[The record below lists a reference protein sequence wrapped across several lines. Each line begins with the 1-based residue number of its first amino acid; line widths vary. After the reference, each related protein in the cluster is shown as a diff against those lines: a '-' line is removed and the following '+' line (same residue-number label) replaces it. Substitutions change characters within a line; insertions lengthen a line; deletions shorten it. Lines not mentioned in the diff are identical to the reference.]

1 MRLGTLFCS
10 LPCPQCLIPS
20 KGSKLVLPELRDR
33 CILSWTLTS
42 PFPSSQGD
50 ANGLWSSCLFL
61 CAPLTSDPHKPPL
74 LLQIPLQGPILPHSH
89 PIISPNE
96 PHGTSIVGTPHFPHL
111 SCPLGTQPLC
121 LKGEGESPA
130 QSSLL
135 QQDTEVQFLLAF
147 PPVL

>member
-1 MRLGTLFCS
+1 MKRHEIRDS
-10 LPCPQCLIPS
+10 CPQCLIPS

-33 CILSWTLTS
+33 CILSCTLIS

-50 ANGLWSSCLFL
+50 ANRLWSSRLFL
-61 CAPLTSDPHKPPL
+61 CAPLTWDPHKPPL
-74 LLQIPLQGPILPHSH
+74 LLQIPLPRSH

-96 PHGTSIVGTPHFPHL
+96 PHGTSTVGTPCFPHL
-111 SCPLGTQPLC
+111 SCSLGTQPLC